1 MTEIQ
6 FNQLLKIFNTFQ
18 LINTKGEDTI
28 IMAQCLTAMKNLLEE
43 IKPSI
48 EK

>member
-1 MTEIQ
+1 MTDIQ

-18 LINTKGEDTI
+18 LVNTKGEDTI

-43 IKPSI
+43 IKTSI

>member
-18 LINTKGEDTI
+18 LVSTKGEDTI

-43 IKPSI
+43 INPSI

>member
-18 LINTKGEDTI
+18 LVNTKGEHTI

-43 IKPSI
+43 IKSSN
-48 EK
+48 EN